1 MNAYG
6 YKANVRAKRNTSALG
21 TAIRFLRAVF
31 AVICERIG
39 AAELRVAAVVASFMV
54 ALGIVGG
61 MECGAVSIYVGLP
74 ICIVLAVAALLTHF
88 DD

>member
-6 YKANVRAKRNTSALG
+6 YKVNTRARKSSAFG

-31 AVICERIG
+31 EVIGERIG
-39 AAELRVAAVVASFMV
+39 AAELRIAAVVVSFGI
-54 ALGIVGG
+54 ALGFVGG
-61 MECGAVSIYVGLP
+61 MECGAVPLYIGLP
-74 ICIVLAVAALLTHF
+74 ACIILATSALLTHF